1 MSAAQFVASQATRS
15 FLSFLVGM
23 LPVAVGEPPAG
34 EDASHSPAGGP
45 AVAQAGEWPCPS
57 GSARVPDAHV
67 QPWPHAAPRPG
78 SPSSQPCAPHPSL
91 APPAPRPVY
100 LGLVPTL
107 LSCTH
112 HCS

>member
-15 FLSFLVGM
+15 LLSFLVGM
-23 LPVAVGEPPAG
+23 LPVAVGDAPAG
-34 EDASHSPAGGP
+34 EDASPGP
-45 AVAQAGEWPCPS
+45 AGEWPCPS

-67 QPWPHAAPRPG
+67 QPWPHAAPRPR
-78 SPSSQPCAPHPSL
+78 SPGSQPCAPHPSL

-107 LSCTH
+107 LSGTH

>member
-1 MSAAQFVASQATRS
+1 MSAAQLVASQATRS

-23 LPVAVGEPPAG
+23 LPVAVGDAPAG
-34 EDASHSPAGGP
+34 EDASPSPTGGP

-57 GSARVPDAHV
+57 GSPRVPGRTRPASRSASAPQPQLSAVHV
-67 QPWPHAAPRPG
+67 TPELGALRP
-78 SPSSQPCAPHPSL
+78 A
-91 APPAPRPVY
+91 PVY